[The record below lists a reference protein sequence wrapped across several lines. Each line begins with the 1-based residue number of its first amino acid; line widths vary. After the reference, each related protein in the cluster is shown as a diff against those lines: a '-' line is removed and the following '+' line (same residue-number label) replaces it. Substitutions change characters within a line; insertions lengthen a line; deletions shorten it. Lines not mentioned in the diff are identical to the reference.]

1 MGRHIVIHK
10 KLVTNPKK
18 SVPVNLQRKTRLEL
32 LGVSIRFEFRNMPIA
47 ISELY
52 GGPPES
58 VAGWLGL
65 GASPPDPTQPGGGCR
80 ESCASDTA
88 KSPA

>member
-1 MGRHIVIHK
+1 MGRHIMIHK

-47 ISELY
+47 ISELL
-52 GGPPES
+52 
-58 VAGWLGL
+58 AGLP
-65 GASPPDPTQPGGGCR
+65 SRSPGGLDSEPRPGPLIR
-80 ESCASDTA
+80 RSRVGGMS
-88 KSPA
+88 